1 LSNTIQHKIFFHIM
15 NKLLKPFK
23 RTYIEITNSCNLACE
38 FCPGTTRKTEFMDP
52 GMFKTVL
59 SKLGEYSTH
68 LYFHVLG
75 EPLLH
80 THLSKLLDIA
90 HDHGKLVNLVTNGTL
105 IQEKGPLILGKP
117 ALRQV
122 TFSLHSFV
130 PGKQIVSV
138 ERYLE
143 PIVSFAR
150 QASKN
155 HLICLRLWDADAKA
169 DSTGGAAVIRFIEKE
184 FRLPYSL
191 EEKLLVSSGIP
202 LEKNIFLNKTNFFD
216 WPDADGPDYGDSGFC
231 LGLRQQ
237 IAILVD
243 GTVVPCCLDRNG
255 DMALGNILNETM
267 GQILESRRAQGI
279 YSGFSRHKVMEPLC
293 RHCSYRLR
301 FNLSAL

>member
-1 LSNTIQHKIFFHIM
+1 MEPEIFESI
-15 NKLLKPFK
+15 
-23 RTYIEITNSCNLACE
+23 LA
-38 FCPGTTRKTEFMDP
+38 R
-52 GMFKTVL
+52 
-59 SKLGEYSTH
+59 LGDYSTH

-80 THLSKLLDIA
+80 TQLSKLLDIA

-105 IQEKGPLILGKP
+105 IQEKGPLLLGKP

-155 HLICLRLWDADAKA
+155 HLICLRLWDTDTQAESAK
-169 DSTGGAAVIRFIEKE
+169 GAAMVRFIEKE

-191 EEKLLVSSGIP
+191 EEKLQVSSGI
-202 LEKNIFLNKTNFFD
+202 LLVKNIFLNKTNLFD
-216 WPDADGPDYGDSGFC
+216 WPDASGAEYGDSGFC

-237 IAILVD
+237 IAVLVD

-255 DMALGNILNETM
+255 DMALGNILSQTM
-267 GQILESRRAQGI
+267 VQILESERAQRI
-279 YSGFSRHKVMEPLC
+279 YSGFSRHKVAEPLC

-301 FNLSAL
+301 FNP

>member
-1 LSNTIQHKIFFHIM
+1 MSPERFENI
-15 NKLLKPFK
+15 
-23 RTYIEITNSCNLACE
+23 LA
-38 FCPGTTRKTEFMDP
+38 
-52 GMFKTVL
+52 
-59 SKLGEYSTH
+59 KLGDYSTH

-80 THLSKLLDIA
+80 PFLSKLLDIA

-122 TFSLHSFV
+122 TFSLHSFIQDKL
-130 PGKQIVSV
+130 PVSV
-138 ERYLE
+138 ESYLE
-143 PIVSFAR
+143 PVIRFAR
-150 QASKN
+150 EASKN

-184 FRLPYSL
+184 FRVPFSL
-191 EEKLLVSSGIP
+191 EEKLLASSGIP
-202 LEKNIFLNKTNFFD
+202 LEKNIFLNKTKRFG
-216 WPDADGPDYGDSGFC
+216 WPDADGPDYGESGFC

-255 DMALGNILNETM
+255 DIALGNILSQTM
-267 GQILESRRAQGI
+267 DQILESNRAQGI
-279 YSGFSRHKVMEPLC
+279 YSGFSRHKVVESLC
-293 RHCSYRLR
+293 RHCSYRQR
-301 FNLSAL
+301 FSPSAL